1 MASNHTHQCGGSC
14 GGTFTAEEAVEFQFC
29 PTCQSGVW
37 IVTADEARKE
47 ALMGYLCEGGEYCP
61 HGCESTHWVDDE
73 DDDVLLEGYDD
84 DDDVDC
90 GYLCSFCP
98 FEKDARNCEEY
109 LSLAHDINESTDDRL
124 RRVVNQG
131 EAPAEDDLPF

>member
-1 MASNHTHQCGGSC
+1 
-14 GGTFTAEEAVEFQFC
+14 
-29 PTCQSGVW
+29 
-37 IVTADEARKE
+37 
-47 ALMGYLCEGGEYCP
+47 MGYLCEGGEYCP
-61 HGCESTHWVDDE
+61 HGCDSAHWVDDE
-73 DDDVLLEGYDD
+73 DDDVLIEGYDE

-109 LSLAHDINESTDDRL
+109 LSLAHDIDESIDDRL

-131 EAPAEDDLPF
+131 SSFVSFSFSEGEEGDEGGEAPAEDDLPF